1 MVAAYRVSILQR
13 DTYDD
18 ATRVGEFRK
27 LFAERD
33 VASFSPIAQMDDRS
47 DLTTQRGDT
56 RTRGARGRAN

>member
-47 DLTTQRGDT
+47 QLFNADAGEALSFD
-56 RTRGARGRAN
+56 NPN